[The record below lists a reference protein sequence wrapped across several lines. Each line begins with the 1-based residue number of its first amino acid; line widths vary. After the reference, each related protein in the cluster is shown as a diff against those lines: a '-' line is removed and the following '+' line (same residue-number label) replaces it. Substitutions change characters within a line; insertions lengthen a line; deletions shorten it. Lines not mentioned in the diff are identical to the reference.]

1 MRVAII
7 HDGMTN
13 GWSPA
18 DVASVMENVHEVRT
32 ALRAAGH
39 DVEIVPVRLGDLRW
53 LQRCSRADLVFNLCE
68 SIGGVARYEDC
79 VVGAL
84 ELTGV
89 PFSGCRFSAIT
100 ACHRKHQANAL
111 LQLGGVPIPTFTL
124 AQGNQVP
131 ADFPLP
137 AIVKPNGEDASVG
150 IDGEAVCTTKR
161 ALKKRVARMLEQFNE
176 VLVQAYV
183 PGREFNVG
191 FVGSQMLPI
200 SEISF
205 EQMPEG
211 SWPIVS
217 YAAKWVPGSPEDAGT
232 QPVCPA
238 RIPADLAKRLG
249 AAARRAWDYLA
260 GSEGYGRVD
269 LRVDDAGQVWVLEV
283 NPCPDISRDAGLARM
298 ARAQGWTYEELLLR
312 LVDEALGRAQ
322 RAAAAAATTA
332 PAPVPSTEPQPT
344 A

>member
-7 HDGMTN
+7 HDGSTQ
-13 GWSPA
+13 GWAAA
-18 DVASVMENVHEVRT
+18 DVASVVENVHEVRT

-39 DVEIVPVRLGDLRW
+39 DVEVVPVRLGELRW
-53 LQRCSRADLVFNLCE
+53 LQRALRADLVFNLCE

-84 ELTGV
+84 ELLGV

-100 ACHRKHQANAL
+100 GCHRKHQANAL
-111 LQLGGVPIPTFTL
+111 LQMAGVPIPAFLL
-124 AQGNQVP
+124 AQGNQLPPDV
-131 ADFPLP
+131 PLP
-137 AIVKPNGEDASVG
+137 AIVKPNGEDASIG
-150 IDGEAVCTTKR
+150 IDGGAVCTTRK
-161 ALKKRVARMLEQFNE
+161 ALRDRVARSLEQFNE

-191 FVGSQMLPI
+191 FVGSQMLPV

-205 EQMPEG
+205 ARMPEG
-211 SWPIVS
+211 AWPIVS
-217 YAAKWVPGSPEDAGT
+217 YAAKWVPGSPEDEGT

-238 RIPADLAKRLG
+238 RIPAALTRRIG
-249 AAARRAWDYLA
+249 AVARRAWDALA
-260 GSEGYGRVD
+260 ASEGYGRVD
-269 LRVDDAGQVWVLEV
+269 LRLDDAGQVWVLEV

-298 ARAQGWTYEELLLR
+298 ARAQGWAYEELLLR
-312 LVDEALGRAQ
+312 IVDEALGRAQ
-322 RAAAAAATTA
+322 RAAAAAATVA
-332 PAPVPSTEPQPT
+332 PARAPNSEPIPT

>member
-7 HDGMTN
+7 HDGATD
-13 GWSPA
+13 GWAAA
-18 DVASVMENVHEVRT
+18 DVASVMENVQEVRT
-32 ALRAAGH
+32 TLRGVGH
-39 DVEIVPVRLGDLRW
+39 DVEVVPVRLGELRW
-53 LQRCSRADLVFNLCE
+53 LQRAARADLVFNLCE

-84 ELTGV
+84 ELLGV
-89 PFSGCRFSAIT
+89 PFSGCRFTAIT
-100 ACHRKHQANAL
+100 GCHRKHQANAL
-111 LQLGGVPIPTFTL
+111 LQMAGVPVPTFLL
-124 AQGNQVP
+124 AQGNQLP
-131 ADFPLP
+131 ADVPLP

-150 IDGEAVCTTKR
+150 IDGGAVCTTRK
-161 ALKKRVARMLEQFNE
+161 ALRDRVARMLEQFNE

-191 FVGSQMLPI
+191 FVGSQMLPV

-205 EQMPEG
+205 ARMPEG

-217 YAAKWVPGSPEDAGT
+217 YAAKWVPGSPEDEGT

-238 RIPADLAKRLG
+238 RIPGPLARRIG
-249 AAARRAWDYLA
+249 AVARRAWEALA

-269 LRVDDAGQVWVLEV
+269 LRLDDAGQVWVLEV

-298 ARAQGWTYEELLLR
+298 ARAHGWAYEELLLR
-312 LVDEALGRAQ
+312 IVDEALGRAQ
-322 RAAAAAATTA
+322 RAAAAAATVA
-332 PAPVPSTEPQPT
+332 PIPAPSTEALPT